1 MLHLFDMFNV
11 LGAYSWV
18 NIRFLLEGA
27 WVTVVVS
34 VLSII
39 LSYIFGL
46 ILGVIRYVQIKYV
59 SAVVGF
65 VIDIIRNLPLIL
77 IIFFTYF
84 GLPQIGFKPAPIWAS
99 VIAMAIFESAMVAE
113 IVRAGIVSIPTGQ
126 MEGARANGLSYWQA
140 LRFIILPQAVKNM
153 IPAIVSQFISL
164 VKDTSLATI
173 IVLPDLMNHA
183 QIIYGQNTN
192 YTIPMFLA
200 LAVMYFI
207 VCYSL
212 SLLSEYLDH
221 RMGQSN
227 SKKAKQAEKVAESA
241 ER

>member
-1 MLHLFDMFNV
+1 MLNV

-27 WVTVVVS
+27 WVTVFVS
-34 VLSII
+34 VLSI
-39 LSYIFGL
+39 LFSY
-46 ILGVIRYVQIKYV
+46 ILGVILGITRYVNIKWL
-59 SAVVGF
+59 SPIVGF
-65 VIDIIRNLPLIL
+65 IIDIIRNLPLIL

-84 GLPQIGFKPAPIWAS
+84 GLPLLGFKPAPIWAS
-99 VIAMAIFESAMVAE
+99 IMALSIFEAAMVAE
-113 IVRAGIVSIPTGQ
+113 IVRAGIASIPVGQ
-126 MEGARANGLSYWQA
+126 MEGARANGLTYWQG
-140 LRFIILPQAVKNM
+140 LWHIVLPQAIRNM

-192 YTIPMFLA
+192 YTIPMFIA
-200 LAVMYFI
+200 LAVIYFI

-212 SLLSEYLDH
+212 SLFASYLE
-221 RMGQSN
+221 RRQ
-227 SKKAKQAEKVAESA
+227 KKSIAQDPEDEDVQGGDMPLQ
-241 ER
+241 

>member
-1 MLHLFDMFNV
+1 MLTV

-18 NIRFLLEGA
+18 NIKFLLEGA
-27 WVTVVVS
+27 WVTILVS
-34 VLSII
+34 VCSIV
-39 LSYIFGL
+39 LSYIFGV
-46 ILGVIRYVQIKYV
+46 ILGVTRYVQIKYL
-59 SAVVGF
+59 SAIVGF

-84 GLPQIGFKPAPIWAS
+84 GLPHLGFKPDPIWAS
-99 VIAMAIFESAMVAE
+99 VIAMAVFEAAMVAE
-113 IVRAGIVSIPTGQ
+113 IVRAGIASIPTGQ

-140 LRFIILPQAVKNM
+140 LWYIVLPQAIRNM

-212 SLLSEYLDH
+212 SLFSKYLEK
-221 RMGQSN
+221 RIGGGN
-227 SKKAKQAEKVAESA
+227 KKGKADEVVQDASDA
-241 ER
+241 

>member
-1 MLHLFDMFNV
+1 MLTV
-11 LGAYSWV
+11 LGAYSWI

-27 WVTVVVS
+27 WVTILVS
-34 VLSII
+34 VCSII
-39 LSYIFGL
+39 LSYIFGV
-46 ILGVIRYVQIKYV
+46 ILGIIRYVEIKYL
-59 SAVVGF
+59 SAIVGF

-84 GLPQIGFKPAPIWAS
+84 GLPNIGFKPDPIWAS
-99 VIAMAIFESAMVAE
+99 VIAMAVFESAMVAE
-113 IVRAGIVSIPTGQ
+113 IVRAGIVSIPVGQ
-126 MEGARANGLSYWQA
+126 MEGARSTGMSYWQA
-140 LRFIILPQAVKNM
+140 LRYIILPQAIKNM

-212 SLLSEYLDH
+212 SLLSQYLNH
-221 RMGQSN
+221 RLGTA
-227 SKKAKQAEKVAESA
+227 KKSGEVEEVVQGA

>member
-1 MLHLFDMFNV
+1 MLTV

-18 NIRFLLEGA
+18 NIKFLLEGA
-27 WVTVVVS
+27 WVTVFVS

-39 LSYIFGL
+39 LSYIFGI
-46 ILGVIRYVQIKYV
+46 ILGVIRYVKIKYL
-59 SAVVGF
+59 SAIVGF

-77 IIFFTYF
+77 ILFFTYF
-84 GLPQIGFKPAPIWAS
+84 GLPHIGFKPDPIWAS
-99 VIAMAIFESAMVAE
+99 VIAMAVFESMMVAE
-113 IVRAGIVSIPTGQ
+113 IVRAGIASIPVGQ

-140 LRFIILPQAVKNM
+140 LRYIVLPQAIRNM

-212 SLLSEYLDH
+212 SLLSQYLDH
-221 RMGQSN
+221 RLGTA
-227 SKKAKQAEKVAESA
+227 KKSGEVEEVVQGA